1 MPWFGQDIL
10 ELSADT
16 QLTVEQHEA
25 LLDAGRR
32 EMSRRLND
40 VFSKFQLDAIIA
52 PTNSPAWPT
61 DWVGGDRF
69 TLSSAGLA
77 ALSGRPA
84 VTLPAG
90 DIHGLPIGV
99 SLVGHMWQ
107 DAQLLTMAYALEE
120 SLTAARAAAV
130 YLKFRSTLSRAVP
143 RYR

>member
-1 MPWFGQDIL
+1 MLYEFNTGLDAYFAGSDSLARVIEYNRQHAARVMPWFGQDIL

-61 DWVGGDRF
+61 DWVGG
-69 TLSSAGLA
+69 
-77 ALSGRPA
+77 
-84 VTLPAG
+84 
-90 DIHGLPIGV
+90 
-99 SLVGHMWQ
+99 
-107 DAQLLTMAYALEE
+107 
-120 SLTAARAAAV
+120 
-130 YLKFRSTLSRAVP
+130 
-143 RYR
+143 